1 MQYSMTWFTTLLGT
15 SRNRLIKVVCVTKQ
29 VLPGIALRGWLMS
42 AHRPHSPSVACR
54 LEESTLGARFRGAR
68 FRGARFPR
76 FRGAISIEEAA
87 RRKLAELRG
96 LC

>member
-54 LEESTLGARFRGAR
+54 LEESTLGARF
-68 FRGARFPR
+68 PR